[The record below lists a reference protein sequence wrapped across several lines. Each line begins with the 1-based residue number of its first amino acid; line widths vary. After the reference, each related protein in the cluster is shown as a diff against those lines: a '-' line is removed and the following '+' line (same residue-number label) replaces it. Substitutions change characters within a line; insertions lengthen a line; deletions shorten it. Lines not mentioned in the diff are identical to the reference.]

1 MVYEAFLEVFPSSYL
16 VLSAALFYCAGLISL
31 YLFNKRKFLKRGESD
46 DECGG
51 GGAKPIG
58 LERLGS
64 DEAAGS
70 ARF

>member
-16 VLSAALFYCAGLISL
+16 LLSAALFYCAGVVSL
-31 YLFNKRKFLKRGESD
+31 YLFNKRRFLKRTESD
-46 DECGG
+46 DGDGEV
-51 GGAKPIG
+51 KPIG
-58 LERLGS
+58 LETLKS

>member
-16 VLSAALFYCAGLISL
+16 LLSAALFYCAGVVSL
-31 YLFNKRKFLKRGESD
+31 YLFKRRKFLKRTESD
-46 DECGG
+46 ED
-51 GGAKPIG
+51 GAVKPIKLEG
-58 LERLGS
+58 LKS

>member
-16 VLSAALFYCAGLISL
+16 LLSAALFYCAGVVSL
-31 YLFNKRKFLKRGESD
+31 YLFNKRRFLKRTESD
-46 DECGG
+46 EDDTV
-51 GGAKPIG
+51 KPIK
-58 LERLGS
+58 LERLKS

>member
-16 VLSAALFYCAGLISL
+16 LLSAALFYCAGVVSL
-31 YLFNKRKFLKRGESD
+31 YLFNKRRFLKRTESEED
-46 DECGG
+46 DTV
-51 GGAKPIG
+51 KPIR
-58 LERLGS
+58 LERLKS

>member
-16 VLSAALFYCAGLISL
+16 LLSAALFYCAGVVSL
-31 YLFNKRKFLKRGESD
+31 YLFNKRRFLKRTESEED
-46 DECGG
+46 DTV
-51 GGAKPIG
+51 KPIK
-58 LERLGS
+58 LERLKS

>member
-16 VLSAALFYCAGLISL
+16 LLSAALFYCAGVVSL
-31 YLFNKRKFLKRGESD
+31 YLFNKRRFLKRTESEED
-46 DECGG
+46 DTV
-51 GGAKPIG
+51 KPIQ
-58 LERLGS
+58 LERLKS

>member
-16 VLSAALFYCAGLISL
+16 LLSAALFYCAGVVSL
-31 YLFNKRKFLKRGESD
+31 YLFNKRRFLKRTESD
-46 DECGG
+46 EDGTV
-51 GGAKPIG
+51 KPIK
-58 LERLGS
+58 LERLKS

>member
-16 VLSAALFYCAGLISL
+16 LLSAALFYCAGVVSL
-31 YLFNKRKFLKRGESD
+31 YLFNKRKFLKRTESEED
-46 DECGG
+46 DTV
-51 GGAKPIG
+51 KPIK
-58 LERLGS
+58 LERLKS